1 MTLDDST
8 TRKIASSCQVDLEQV
23 IGVHDMDT
31 IYEVPLLLQD
41 QGFVQRLQKGLELDK
56 LSLPASAISKGSD
69 LWNLWKTTVVVPKDL
84 PPVEIALVGK
94 YTSMMDSYLS
104 VTKALEHAAMRCKRR
119 LKLVPVDSEQLDEDF
134 KKKDPAKY
142 EEAWAMVKKS
152 QGIVVPGGFGSR
164 GIQGMIDCAQW
175 ARENKHNYLGICLGM
190 QVATIEASRNLCG
203 RKNATSEEFDV
214 DSKYPD
220 DWAVVFMPE
229 SSKE

>member
-1 MTLDDST
+1 
-8 TRKIASSCQVDLEQV
+8 
-23 IGVHDMDT
+23 MDT
-31 IYEVPLLLQD
+31 IYEVPLLLHE
-41 QGFVQRLQKGLELDK
+41 QGFLRRLQLGMELNK
-56 LSLPASAISKGSD
+56 LTLPEQAVSKGAHLWD
-69 LWNLWKTTVVVPKDL
+69 LWKSTVVVPKDL

-94 YTSMMDSYLS
+94 YTSMLDSYLS
-104 VTKALEHAAMRCKRR
+104 VIKSLEHAAMRCKRR
-119 LKLVPVDSEQLDEDF
+119 LKLVPVDSEQLDEEF
-134 KKKDPAKY
+134 KKKDPAQY
-142 EEAWAMVKKS
+142 EEAWATVKKS

-203 RKNATSEEFDV
+203 RKNANSEEFDV
-214 DSKYPD
+214 DSKFPD